1 MAVDAISLQIAQIT
15 RILVNM
21 GWEVI
26 ITDIGETKVRVTIQK
41 DKEKIQKGLY

>member
-1 MAVDAISLQIAQIT
+1 MAVDPIALDIAQIT

-41 DKEKIQKGLY
+41 DKEKIQKGTY